1 MLKNRIFAPPKITG
15 MQKNYKL
22 HYIILLLFFTCF
34 ISAQVGI
41 GTPNPAPSAMLHI
54 NASHKGVLLPS
65 VALASTTDNV
75 TVPSPADGLIVW
87 NNGTSTL
94 IEIGFYYWFESK
106 WNKILANGGT
116 PTKIEDGNNWNLTGT
131 NVGNYGGANTTLA
144 LGTKT
149 YDDLIFKVNALTAG
163 RLGVDNSVSF
173 GTGSNAGQNGVAIG
187 SANSA
192 FMGIAIGSATTVSG
206 NEALAVGNKTTA
218 AGFRSTAIGF
228 HAQTSSNESVAV
240 GNNSSADGFQSI
252 ALGYNAKTNTNSET
266 ALGYNA
272 VTNSQNSTA
281 LGSGASALGQYST
294 AVGYGA
300 STSQANAIVLGD
312 NNANVGISTSAPN
325 ISAKLDVNG
334 QFKLGEKGSVQ
345 KNQISFETWPG
356 ISINNLPPGK
366 STTID
371 IPVPNG
377 YQPGSTKAVVIV
389 SPAGDFIGNSS
400 FSISNPR
407 LTSASSITINLTNI
421 SGNANSLY
429 SGHFYVMINEF

>member
-1 MLKNRIFAPPKITG
+1 MH
-15 MQKNYKL
+15 KNYKL
-22 HYIILLLFFTCF
+22 QYTLLLLFFNYF
-34 ISAQVGI
+34 IYAQVGI
-41 GTPNPAPSAMLHI
+41 GTPNPTPSAMLHI
-54 NASHKGVLLPS
+54 NASNKGVLLPS
-65 VALASTTDNV
+65 IALASTTDNT

-87 NNGTSTL
+87 NNGNAAL
-94 IEIGFYYWFESK
+94 KDVGFYYWFESK
-106 WNKILANGGT
+106 WNKILTNGGD
-116 PTKIEDGNNWNLTGT
+116 PTKIDNGTSWNLTGT
-131 NVGNYGGANTTLA
+131 NAGNYGGANTTLA

-163 RLGVDNSVSF
+163 RLGVDNSVSL
-173 GTGSNAGQNGVAIG
+173 GIGSTAGQNGIAIG
-187 SANSA
+187 SASA
-192 FMGIAIGSATTVSG
+192 VFMGISIGSATTVSG
-206 NEALAVGNKTTA
+206 NEALAVGNKSTA
-218 AGFRSTAIGF
+218 GGFRSTAIGF

-281 LGSGASALGQYST
+281 LGSGANALGQYST

-300 STSQANAIVLGD
+300 TTSQANAIVLGD
-312 NNANVGISTSAPN
+312 NNANVGIGTGAPN
-325 ISAKLDVNG
+325 TSAKLDVNG

-345 KNQISFETWPG
+345 KNQISFEAWPG

-371 IPVPNG
+371 IPVPAG
-377 YQPGSTKAVVIV
+377 YQPGSTRAVVVV
-389 SPAGDFIGNSS
+389 SPAGDFLGNSS

-407 LTSASSITINLTNI
+407 MTSTSSITINLTNI
-421 SGNANSLY
+421 SGSASGLY

>member
-1 MLKNRIFAPPKITG
+1 MEG
-15 MQKNYKL
+15 MQKKHKL
-22 HYIILLLFFTCF
+22 RYSLLLFFFTCF
-34 ISAQVGI
+34 IYAQVGI
-41 GTPNPAPSAMLHI
+41 GTPSPSPSAMLHV

-65 VALASTTDNV
+65 VALTALTDNV

-87 NNGTSTL
+87 NNGNSTL
-94 IEIGFYYWFESK
+94 TEIGFYYWFESK
-106 WNKILANGGT
+106 WNKILANGGNT
-116 PTKIEDGNNWNLTGT
+116 TKVEDGTNWNLSAT

-163 RLGVDNSVSF
+163 RLGVDNSVSL
-173 GTGSNAGQNGVAIG
+173 GIGSAAGQN
-187 SANSA
+187 
-192 FMGIAIGSATTVSG
+192 GIAIGSASSAFMGISIGSATVVSG
-206 NEALAVGNKTTA
+206 NEALAIGNKTTA

-228 HAQTSSNESVAV
+228 HAQTGSNESVAL

-281 LGSGASALGQYST
+281 LGSGANALGQYST

-300 STSQANAIVLGD
+300 TTSQANAIVLGN
-312 NNANVGISTSAPN
+312 NNANVGIGTGTPN
-325 ISAKLDVNG
+325 TSAKLDVNG

-345 KNQISFETWPG
+345 KNQISFEAWPG

-371 IPVPNG
+371 IPVPTG
-377 YQPGSTKAVVIV
+377 SQPGSTKAVVVV
-389 SPAGDFIGNSS
+389 SPAGDFPGNSS

-407 LTSASSITINLTNI
+407 MTSASNITINLTNI
-421 SGNANSLY
+421 SGSANSLY

>member
-1 MLKNRIFAPPKITG
+1 
-15 MQKNYKL
+15 MQKDYKL
-22 HYIILLLFFTCF
+22 LYTLLLFLISIFTY
-34 ISAQVGI
+34 AQVGI
-41 GTPNPAPSAMLHI
+41 GLPNPDSSAMLQI
-54 NASHKGVLLPS
+54 NANNKGVLLPS
-65 VALASTTDNV
+65 VALTTTTDNI
-75 TVPSPADGLIVW
+75 TIPSPAEGLIIW
-87 NNGTSTL
+87 NNGNSTL
-94 IEIGFYYWFESK
+94 KEIGFYYWFESK
-106 WNKILANGGT
+106 WNKILANGGNT
-116 PTKIEDGNNWNLTGT
+116 TKTEDGNNWNLTGT
-131 NVGNYGGANTTLA
+131 NVGNYGGASTTLA

-163 RLGVDNSVSF
+163 RLGVDNSVSL
-173 GTGSNAGQNGVAIG
+173 GIGSNAGQNGIALG
-187 SANSA
+187 SASSA
-192 FMGIAIGSATTVSG
+192 FMGIAIGSATSVSG

-228 HAQTSSNESVAV
+228 HAQTGSNESVAV

-252 ALGYNAKTNTNSET
+252 ALGYNAKTNSNSET

-281 LGSGASALGQYST
+281 LGSGANASGQFST

-300 STSQANAIVLGD
+300 ATSQANAIVLGN
-312 NNANVGISTSAPN
+312 NNANVGIGTNTPN
-325 ISAKLDVNG
+325 ISAKLDVSG

-345 KNQISFETWPG
+345 KSQISFEAWPG

-371 IPVPNG
+371 ITVPAE
-377 YQPGSTKAVVIV
+377 YQPGSTRAVVVV
-389 SPAGDFIGNSS
+389 SPAGDFVGNSS

-407 LTSASSITINLTNI
+407 MTSASSITINLTNI
-421 SGNANSLY
+421 SGTANSLY

>member
-1 MLKNRIFAPPKITG
+1 MQG
-15 MQKNYKL
+15 MQKDYKPQFT
-22 HYIILLLFFTCF
+22 LLLFLISIFTY
-34 ISAQVGI
+34 AQVGI
-41 GTPNPAPSAMLHI
+41 GLPNPDSSAMLHI
-54 NASHKGVLLPS
+54 KANNKGVLLPS
-65 VALASTTDNV
+65 IALTTTTDNI
-75 TVPSPADGLIVW
+75 TIPSPAEGLIIW
-87 NNGTSTL
+87 NNGNSTL
-94 IEIGFYYWFESK
+94 KEIGFYYWFESK
-106 WNKILANGGT
+106 WNKILANGGNT
-116 PTKIEDGNNWNLTGT
+116 TKTEDGTNWNLTGT
-131 NVGNYGGANTTLA
+131 NVGNYGGSNTTLA

-163 RLGVDNSVSF
+163 RLGVDNSVSL
-173 GTGSNAGQNGVAIG
+173 GIGSNAGQNGIALG
-187 SANSA
+187 SASSA
-192 FMGIAIGSATTVSG
+192 FMGIAIGSATAVSG

-228 HAQTSSNESVAV
+228 HAQTGSNESVAV

-281 LGSGASALGQYST
+281 LGSEANALGQFST

-300 STSQANAIVLGD
+300 ATSQANAIVLG
-312 NNANVGISTSAPN
+312 NSNANVGIGTGTPN
-325 ISAKLDVNG
+325 ISAKLDVSG

-345 KNQISFETWPG
+345 KSQISFEAWPG

-371 IPVPNG
+371 ISVPAE
-377 YQPGSTKAVVIV
+377 YQPGSTRAVVVV
-389 SPAGDFIGNSS
+389 SPAGDFSGNSS

-421 SGNANSLY
+421 SGTANSLY

>member
-1 MLKNRIFAPPKITG
+1 MNA
-15 MQKNYKL
+15 MQKKDKFRYF
-22 HYIILLLFFTCF
+22 LLLFFFSRCLY
-34 ISAQVGI
+34 AQVGI
-41 GTPNPAPSAMLHI
+41 GTPSPSPSAMLHV
-54 NASHKGVLLPS
+54 NAAHKGVLLPS
-65 VALASTTDNV
+65 VALTSTTDNI

-87 NNGTSTL
+87 NNGSSSL
-94 IEIGFYYWFESK
+94 VEIGFYYWFESK

-116 PTKIEDGNNWNLTGT
+116 PTKIEDGANWNLTGT
-131 NVGNYGGANTTLA
+131 NVGNYGGASTTLA

-149 YDDLIFKVNALTAG
+149 YDDLIFKVNSLTAG

-173 GTGSNAGQNGVAIG
+173 GTGSNAGQNGIAIG

-206 NEALAVGNKTTA
+206 NEALALGNKTAA

-228 HAQTSSNESVAV
+228 HAQTGSNESVAV

-281 LGSGASALGQYST
+281 LGSGANALWQYST
-294 AVGYGA
+294 AIGYGA
-300 STSQANAIVLGD
+300 VTSQANAIVLGD
-312 NNANVGISTSAPN
+312 NNANVGIGTSTPTIA
-325 ISAKLDVNG
+325 AKLDVSG

-356 ISINNLPPGK
+356 ISINNLPSGK
-366 STTID
+366 STTVD

-377 YQPGSTKAVVIV
+377 YQPGSTKAVVVV
-389 SPAGDFIGNSS
+389 SPAGDFAGNSS

-421 SGNANSLY
+421 SGNASSLY

>member
-1 MLKNRIFAPPKITG
+1 MQV
-15 MQKNYKL
+15 MQKDYKL
-22 HYIILLLFFTCF
+22 LYTLHLFLISIFTY
-34 ISAQVGI
+34 AQVGI
-41 GTPNPAPSAMLHI
+41 GLPNPDASAMLQI
-54 NASHKGVLLPS
+54 NANNKGVLLPS
-65 VALASTTDNV
+65 VALTTTTDNI
-75 TVPSPADGLIVW
+75 TIPSPAEGLIIW
-87 NNGTSTL
+87 NNGNSTL
-94 IEIGFYYWFESK
+94 KEIGFYYWFESK
-106 WNKILANGGT
+106 WNKILANGGNT
-116 PTKIEDGNNWNLTGT
+116 TKTEDGNNWNLTGT
-131 NVGNYGGANTTLA
+131 NVGNYGGASTTLA

-163 RLGVDNSVSF
+163 RLGVDNSVSL
-173 GTGSNAGQNGVAIG
+173 GIGSNAGQNGIALG
-187 SANSA
+187 SASSA
-192 FMGIAIGSATTVSG
+192 FMGIAIGSATSVSG

-252 ALGYNAKTNTNSET
+252 ALGYNAKTNSNSET

-281 LGSGASALGQYST
+281 LGSGANASGQFST

-300 STSQANAIVLGD
+300 ATSQTNAIVLGN
-312 NNANVGISTSAPN
+312 NNANVGIGTNTPN
-325 ISAKLDVNG
+325 ISAKLDVSG

-345 KNQISFETWPG
+345 KSQISFEAWPG

-371 IPVPNG
+371 ITVPAE
-377 YQPGSTKAVVIV
+377 YQPGSTRAVVVV
-389 SPAGDFIGNSS
+389 SPAGDFVGNSS

-407 LTSASSITINLTNI
+407 MTSASSITINLTNI
-421 SGNANSLY
+421 SGTANSLY

>member
-1 MLKNRIFAPPKITG
+1 MH
-15 MQKNYKL
+15 KNYKL
-22 HYIILLLFFTCF
+22 QYTLLLLFFNYF
-34 ISAQVGI
+34 IYAQVGI

-54 NASHKGVLLPS
+54 NASNKGVLLPS
-65 VALASTTDNV
+65 IALASTTDNT

-87 NNGTSTL
+87 NNGNAAL
-94 IEIGFYYWFESK
+94 KDVGFYYWFESK
-106 WNKILANGGT
+106 WNKILTNGGD
-116 PTKIEDGNNWNLTGT
+116 PTKIDNGTSWNLTGT
-131 NVGNYGGANTTLA
+131 NAGNYGGANTTLA

-163 RLGVDNSVSF
+163 RLGVDNSVSL
-173 GTGSNAGQNGVAIG
+173 GIGSTAGQNGIAIG
-187 SANSA
+187 SASA
-192 FMGIAIGSATTVSG
+192 VFMGISIGSATTVSG
-206 NEALAVGNKTTA
+206 NEALAVGNKSTA
-218 AGFRSTAIGF
+218 GGFRSTAIGF

-281 LGSGASALGQYST
+281 LGSGANALGQYST

-300 STSQANAIVLGD
+300 TTSQANAIVLGD
-312 NNANVGISTSAPN
+312 NNANVGIGTGAPN
-325 ISAKLDVNG
+325 TSAKLDVNG

-345 KNQISFETWPG
+345 KNQISFEAWPG

-371 IPVPNG
+371 IPVPAG
-377 YQPGSTKAVVIV
+377 YQPGSTRAVVVV
-389 SPAGDFIGNSS
+389 SPAGDFVGNSS

-407 LTSASSITINLTNI
+407 MTSTSSITINLTNI
-421 SGNANSLY
+421 SGSASGLY

>member
-1 MLKNRIFAPPKITG
+1 

-22 HYIILLLFFTCF
+22 YYPLLLIFFTCF
-34 ISAQVGI
+34 INAQVGI
-41 GTPNPAPSAMLHI
+41 GIPNPASSAMLHV
-54 NASHKGVLLPS
+54 NANNKGVLLPS
-65 VALASTTDNV
+65 VALTATTDNV

-87 NNGTSTL
+87 NNGSSTL
-94 IEIGFYYWFESK
+94 TDIGFYYWFESK
-106 WNKILANGGT
+106 WNKILANGGD
-116 PTKIEDGNNWNLTGT
+116 PTKIEDGINWNLTGT

-163 RLGVDNSVSF
+163 RLGVDNSVSL
-173 GTGSNAGQNGVAIG
+173 GIGSNAGQNGIALG
-187 SANSA
+187 SASSA
-192 FMGIAIGSATTVSG
+192 FMGIAIGSATAVSG

-228 HAQTSSNESVAV
+228 HAQTNSNESVAV

-281 LGSGASALGQYST
+281 LGSGTNASGQFST

-300 STSQANAIVLGD
+300 ATSQANAIVLG
-312 NNANVGISTSAPN
+312 NSNANVGIGTGTPN
-325 ISAKLDVNG
+325 VSAKLDVSG

-345 KNQISFETWPG
+345 KSQISFEAGPG

-371 IPVPNG
+371 IPVPAE
-377 YQPGSTKAVVIV
+377 YQPGSTRAVVVV
-389 SPAGDFIGNSS
+389 SPAGDFSGNSS

-421 SGNANSLY
+421 SGTANSLY
-429 SGHFYVMINEF
+429 SGHF

>member
-1 MLKNRIFAPPKITG
+1 MHPQKTQV
-15 MQKNYKL
+15 MQIKYKQQ
-22 HYIILLLFFTCF
+22 YILLLLFFNCF
-34 ISAQVGI
+34 IYAQVGI
-41 GTPNPAPSAMLHI
+41 GTSSPAPSAMLDI
-54 NASHKGVLLPS
+54 NAYNKGVLLPS
-65 VALASTTDNV
+65 VALVTITDKV

-87 NNGTSTL
+87 NNGNGIL
-94 IEIGFYYWFESK
+94 KDIGFYYWFESK
-106 WNKILANGGT
+106 WNKILANGGNT
-116 PTKIEDGNNWNLTGT
+116 TKTEDGSYWNLTGT
-131 NVGNYGGANTTLA
+131 NAGNYGAANTTLA

-163 RLGVDNSVSF
+163 RLGGDNSVSL
-173 GTGSNAGQNGVAIG
+173 GIGSAAGQNGIALG

-192 FMGIAIGSATTVSG
+192 FMGISIGNSTVVSG

-218 AGFRSTAIGF
+218 AGFRSAAIGF
-228 HAQTSSNESVAV
+228 HAQTGSNEAVAI

-281 LGSGASALGQYST
+281 LGSEANALGQFST

-300 STSQANAIVLGD
+300 VTSQANAIILGND
-312 NNANVGISTSAPN
+312 NANVGIGTSAPN
-325 ISAKLDVNG
+325 VSAKLDVNG
-334 QFKLGEKGSVQ
+334 KFKLGERGSVQ
-345 KNQISFETWPG
+345 KSQISFEAWPG

-371 IPVPNG
+371 IPVPAG
-377 YQPGSTKAVVIV
+377 YQSGSTRAVVVV
-389 SPAGDFIGNSS
+389 SPAGDFPGNSS

-421 SGNANSLY
+421 SETANSLY

>member
-1 MLKNRIFAPPKITG
+1 
-15 MQKNYKL
+15 
-22 HYIILLLFFTCF
+22 
-34 ISAQVGI
+34 
-41 GTPNPAPSAMLHI
+41 MLHI
-54 NASHKGVLLPS
+54 KANNKGVLLPS
-65 VALASTTDNV
+65 IALTTTTDNI
-75 TVPSPADGLIVW
+75 TIPSPAEGLIIW
-87 NNGTSTL
+87 NNGNSTL
-94 IEIGFYYWFESK
+94 KEIGFYYWFESK
-106 WNKILANGGT
+106 WNKILANGGNT
-116 PTKIEDGNNWNLTGT
+116 TKTEDGTNWNLTGT
-131 NVGNYGGANTTLA
+131 NVGNYGGSNTTLA

-163 RLGVDNSVSF
+163 RLGVDNSVSL
-173 GTGSNAGQNGVAIG
+173 GIGSNAGQNGIALG
-187 SANSA
+187 SASSA
-192 FMGIAIGSATTVSG
+192 FMGIAIGSATAVSG

-228 HAQTSSNESVAV
+228 HAQTGSNESVAV

-281 LGSGASALGQYST
+281 LGSEANALGQFST

-300 STSQANAIVLGD
+300 ATSQVNAIVLG
-312 NNANVGISTSAPN
+312 NSNANVGIGTGTPN
-325 ISAKLDVNG
+325 VSAKLDVSG

-345 KNQISFETWPG
+345 KSQISFEAWPG

-371 IPVPNG
+371 ISVPAE
-377 YQPGSTKAVVIV
+377 YQPGSTRAVVVV
-389 SPAGDFIGNSS
+389 SPAGDFSGNSS

-421 SGNANSLY
+421 SGTANSLY

>member
-1 MLKNRIFAPPKITG
+1 MKIRIFAPPKNRG
-15 MQKNYKL
+15 MSKDYKL
-22 HYIILLLFFTCF
+22 QYTLLLLLFTCCMY
-34 ISAQVGI
+34 AQVGI
-41 GTPNPAPSAMLHI
+41 GISNSAPSAMLHV
-54 NASHKGVLLPS
+54 NANNKGVLLPS
-65 VALASTTDNV
+65 VALTATTDNI

-87 NNGTSTL
+87 NNGSSTL
-94 IEIGFYYWFESK
+94 TDIGFYYWFESK
-106 WNKILANGGT
+106 WNKISANGGNT
-116 PTKIEDGNNWNLTGT
+116 TKTEDGANWNLTGT
-131 NVGNYGGANTTLA
+131 NVGNYGAANTTLA

-163 RLGVDNSVSF
+163 RLGVDNSVSL
-173 GTGSNAGQNGVAIG
+173 GIGSAAGQNGIALG
-187 SANSA
+187 SASSA
-192 FMGIAIGSATTVSG
+192 FMGISIGSAAVVSG

-228 HAQTSSNESVAV
+228 HAQTGSNESVAV

-281 LGSGASALGQYST
+281 LGSEANALGQYST

-300 STSQANAIVLGD
+300 STSQANAIILG
-312 NNANVGISTSAPN
+312 NSNANVGIGTSAPN
-325 ISAKLDVNG
+325 VSAKLDVSG

-345 KNQISFETWPG
+345 KNQMSFEAWPG
-356 ISINNLPPGK
+356 ISINNIQPGK

-371 IPVPNG
+371 IPVPAE
-377 YQPGSTKAVVIV
+377 YQPGSTRAVVVV
-389 SPAGDFIGNSS
+389 SPAGDFQGNAS

-407 LTSASSITINLTNI
+407 LTSTSSITINLTNI
-421 SGNANSLY
+421 SGSANSLY

>member
-1 MLKNRIFAPPKITG
+1 

-22 HYIILLLFFTCF
+22 RYTLLLLFFNYF
-34 ISAQVGI
+34 IYAQVGI
-41 GTPNPAPSAMLHI
+41 GTPSPAPSAMLHI
-54 NASHKGVLLPS
+54 NASNKGVLLPS
-65 VALASTTDNV
+65 IALASTTDNV

-94 IEIGFYYWFESK
+94 LEIGFYYWFESK

-116 PTKIEDGNNWNLTGT
+116 PTKIEDGTNWNLTGT

-163 RLGVDNSVSF
+163 RLGVDNSVSL
-173 GTGSNAGQNGVAIG
+173 GIGSTAGQNGIAIG
-187 SANSA
+187 SASAA
-192 FMGIAIGSATTVSG
+192 FMGISIGSATTVSG
-206 NEALAVGNKTTA
+206 NEALAVGNKSTA
-218 AGFRSTAIGF
+218 GGFRSTAIGF

-281 LGSGASALGQYST
+281 LGSGANALGQYST

-300 STSQANAIVLGD
+300 TTSQANAIVLGD
-312 NNANVGISTSAPN
+312 NNANVGIGTGAPN
-325 ISAKLDVNG
+325 TSAKLDVNG
-334 QFKLGEKGSVQ
+334 QFKFGEKGSVQ
-345 KNQISFETWPG
+345 KNQISFEAWPG

-371 IPVPNG
+371 IPVPAG
-377 YQPGSTKAVVIV
+377 YQPGSTRAVVVV
-389 SPAGDFIGNSS
+389 SPAGDFPGNAS

-407 LTSASSITINLTNI
+407 MTSTSSITINLTNI
-421 SGNANSLY
+421 SGNASGLY
-429 SGHFYVMINEF
+429 YGHFYVMINEF

>member
-1 MLKNRIFAPPKITG
+1 MQV
-15 MQKNYKL
+15 MQKDYKL
-22 HYIILLLFFTCF
+22 LYTLLLFLISIFTY
-34 ISAQVGI
+34 AQVGI
-41 GTPNPAPSAMLHI
+41 GLPNPDSSSMLQI
-54 NASHKGVLLPS
+54 NANNKGVLLPS
-65 VALASTTDNV
+65 VALTTTTDNI
-75 TVPSPADGLIVW
+75 TIPSPAEGLIIW
-87 NNGTSTL
+87 NNGNSTL
-94 IEIGFYYWFESK
+94 KEIGFYYWFESK
-106 WNKILANGGT
+106 WNKILANGGNT
-116 PTKIEDGNNWNLTGT
+116 TKTEDGNNWNLTGT
-131 NVGNYGGANTTLA
+131 NVGNYGGASTTLA

-163 RLGVDNSVSF
+163 RLGVDNSVSL
-173 GTGSNAGQNGVAIG
+173 GIGSNAGQNGIALG
-187 SANSA
+187 SASSA
-192 FMGIAIGSATTVSG
+192 FMGIAIGSATSVSG

-228 HAQTSSNESVAV
+228 HAQTGSNESVAV

-252 ALGYNAKTNTNSET
+252 ALGYNAKTNSNSET

-281 LGSGASALGQYST
+281 LGSGANASGQFST

-300 STSQANAIVLGD
+300 ATSQANAIVLGN
-312 NNANVGISTSAPN
+312 NNANVGIGTNTPN
-325 ISAKLDVNG
+325 ISAKLDVSG

-345 KNQISFETWPG
+345 KSQISFEAWPG

-371 IPVPNG
+371 IPVPAE
-377 YQPGSTKAVVIV
+377 YQPGSTRAVVVV
-389 SPAGDFIGNSS
+389 SPAGDFVGNSS

-407 LTSASSITINLTNI
+407 MTSASSITINLTNI
-421 SGNANSLY
+421 SGTANSLY

>member
-1 MLKNRIFAPPKITG
+1 
-15 MQKNYKL
+15 MQKDYKL
-22 HYIILLLFFTCF
+22 LYTLLLFLISIFTY
-34 ISAQVGI
+34 AQVGI
-41 GTPNPAPSAMLHI
+41 GLPNPDSSAMLQI
-54 NASHKGVLLPS
+54 NANNKGVLLPS
-65 VALASTTDNV
+65 VALTTTTDNI
-75 TVPSPADGLIVW
+75 TIPSPAEGLIIW
-87 NNGTSTL
+87 NNGNSTL
-94 IEIGFYYWFESK
+94 KEIGFYYWFESK
-106 WNKILANGGT
+106 WNKILANGGNT
-116 PTKIEDGNNWNLTGT
+116 TKTEDGNNWNLTGT
-131 NVGNYGGANTTLA
+131 NVGNYGGASTTLA

-163 RLGVDNSVSF
+163 RLGVDNSVSL
-173 GTGSNAGQNGVAIG
+173 GIGSNAGQNGIALG
-187 SANSA
+187 SASSA
-192 FMGIAIGSATTVSG
+192 FMGIAIGSATSVSG

-252 ALGYNAKTNTNSET
+252 ALGYNAKTNSNSET

-281 LGSGASALGQYST
+281 LGSGANASGQFST

-300 STSQANAIVLGD
+300 ATSQTNAIVLGN
-312 NNANVGISTSAPN
+312 NNANVGIGTNTPN
-325 ISAKLDVNG
+325 ISAKLDVSG

-345 KNQISFETWPG
+345 KSQISFEAWPG

-371 IPVPNG
+371 ITVPAE
-377 YQPGSTKAVVIV
+377 YQPGSTRAVVVV
-389 SPAGDFIGNSS
+389 SPAGDFVGNSS

-407 LTSASSITINLTNI
+407 MTSASSITINLTNI
-421 SGNANSLY
+421 SGTANSLY